1 MNLITKAA
9 NKLRDPL
16 YGAGFCIYVLFVL
29 QCIEMVFRPRDRE
42 ARVLLAC
49 TRASPS
55 RKKHGL

>member
-29 QCIEMVFRPRDRE
+29 QCVEMVFRP
-42 ARVLLAC
+42 
-49 TRASPS
+49 
-55 RKKHGL
+55 